1 MELYISNEIN
11 IDLSEF
17 EKIYQDLFSK
27 TLKTLNKGDR
37 YIVSVT
43 FVNKDLIH
51 EINLTYRNVDKET
64 DVISFAFLDDI
75 NETKINSNYP
85 IDLGEIYICYDVAKE
100 NATKYGNSINR
111 ELSFLFV
118 HGLLHLFG
126 YDHQKEED
134 EKIMF
139 GLQDKILGD

>member
-27 TLKTLNKGDR
+27 TLKTLNKGNR

>member
-64 DVISFAFLDDI
+64 DVISFAFLDDV

>member
-27 TLKTLNKGDR
+27 TLKTLNKGNR

-85 IDLGEIYICYDVAKE
+85 IDLGEIYICYDVAIE

>member
-17 EKIYQDLFSK
+17 ENIYQDLFSK

-126 YDHQKEED
+126 YDHQKKED

>member
-17 EKIYQDLFSK
+17 ENIYQDLFSK